1 MYKPKIIRPTASRGK
16 SLAQALAKVR
26 CGTIRPGT
34 PSSKKVNEHEET
46 DPLGFADSTVAAG
59 VLAAAQKHPTS
70 PNGTPLVDELMRVET
85 QLWESWK
92 NGKPEVFDEI
102 MTDDAVF
109 FGQYGVASK
118 SDILTQQRESV
129 GQCKIKS
136 YALTN
141 ARTIRID
148 DNSAILL
155 YEAEQ
160 HAACGGAPVKPLM
173 HGSSV
178 YVKRVSKWMNAFRS
192 EVPPAN

>member
-1 MYKPKIIRPTASRGK
+1 MNRLIRWGLPI
-16 SLAQALAKVR
+16 AL
-26 CGTIRPGT
+26 
-34 PSSKKVNEHEET
+34 
-46 DPLGFADSTVAAG
+46 VAAG
-59 VLAAAQKHPTS
+59 VLAAGQKHATS

-118 SDILTQQRESV
+118 SDILTEQRESV
-129 GQCKIKS
+129 GQCKIES

-160 HAACGGAPVKPLM
+160 HASCGGAPVKPLM

-178 YVKRVSKWMNAFRS
+178 YVKRASKWMNVFRS

>member
-1 MYKPKIIRPTASRGK
+1 MNTLIRWG
-16 SLAQALAKVR
+16 LAIAL
-26 CGTIRPGT
+26 
-34 PSSKKVNEHEET
+34 
-46 DPLGFADSTVAAG
+46 VAAG
-59 VLAAAQKHPTS
+59 VLAAGQKHATS

-92 NGKPEVFDEI
+92 NGRPEVFDEI

-118 SDILTQQRESV
+118 SDILTEQRASV
-129 GQCKIKS
+129 GQCKIES
-136 YALTN
+136 YALTS

-160 HAACGGAPVKPLM
+160 HATCGGAPVKPLM
-173 HGSSV
+173 HASSV
-178 YVKRVSKWMNAFRS
+178 YVKRASKWMNVFRS
-192 EVPPAN
+192 EVPRAN

>member
-1 MYKPKIIRPTASRGK
+1 MKRLIRWGLPTA
-16 SLAQALAKVR
+16 L
-26 CGTIRPGT
+26 
-34 PSSKKVNEHEET
+34 
-46 DPLGFADSTVAAG
+46 VAAG

-148 DNSAILL
+148 DDSAILL

-178 YVKRVSKWMNAFRS
+178 YVKRASKWMNVF
-192 EVPPAN
+192 